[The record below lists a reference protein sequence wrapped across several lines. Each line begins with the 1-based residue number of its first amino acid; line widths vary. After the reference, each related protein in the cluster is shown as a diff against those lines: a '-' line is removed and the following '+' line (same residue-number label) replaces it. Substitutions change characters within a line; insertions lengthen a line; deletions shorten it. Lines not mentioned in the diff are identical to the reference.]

1 MYVSLL
7 NKMLSAFKSNII
19 KIDIYIFLVRETKKK
34 KKMYLIVGGRIKPEW

>member
-7 NKMLSAFKSNII
+7 NTMLSAFKSNII

-34 KKMYLIVGGRIKPEW
+34 